1 MSKAIKIL
9 KLIFIVIVI
18 ALFTECASAKKN
30 PYFEKRK
37 QSSRVNMSQLGKN
50 RYYFS
55 SGYQKKLN
63 KNYKNKK

>member
-1 MSKAIKIL
+1 MSKIIKIL
-9 KLIFIVIVI
+9 KLVFIFIII
-18 ALFTECASAKKN
+18 AILTECASAKKN

-63 KNYKNKK
+63 KNYKKR